1 MINFYIIGGFAD
13 VYQKPDGKVYEVYTE
28 DNLPTVTSNRADK
41 QCLTTYSAYFVI
53 ERINTLKEKI

>member
-1 MINFYIIGGFAD
+1 MEKYLHQNKKRKIETI
-13 VYQKPDGKVYEVYTE
+13 K
-28 DNLPTVTSNRADK
+28 ADK